1 MSGPFVE
8 LVHEHE
14 DTLLRE
20 AESSHRTAL
29 VSPHTSRRSL
39 GCWASKGCGGVLKWF
54 ERSQLGPGYTRPR
67 PGLDR

>member
-8 LVHEHE
+8 FVREHE

-20 AESSHRTAL
+20 AELSHRTAL
-29 VSPHTSRRSL
+29 VSPHTSRSGL
-39 GCWASKGCGGVLKWF
+39 GYWASHRYSGMLNWF

>member
-8 LVHEHE
+8 LLHEHE
-14 DTLLRE
+14 DELMRE
-20 AESSHRTAL
+20 AQASRRTAL
-29 VSPHTSRRSL
+29 VSPRHPQNSL
-39 GCWASKGCGGVLKWF
+39 GCWASKGYGGMIKWF